1 MALRKNTTLRNAQAD
16 ALGPFFNGGTLKIY
30 TGAQPASA
38 NDAASG
44 SLLATITIP
53 ATAFGAAASGI
64 IAKNGTWSAV
74 ATGAGTAGWARMASS
89 DGLKIMDLL
98 CAESAA
104 ELIIDNDAVVT
115 GGVVTVTALT
125 LTVPA
130 S

>member
-1 MALRKNTTLRNAQAD
+1 MALRKNTALRNAQAD
-16 ALGPFFNGGTLKIY
+16 ALGPMFNAGTLKIY

-44 SLLATITIP
+44 SLLATIVIP

-74 ATGAGTAGWARMASS
+74 ATGTGTAGWARMASS
-89 DGLKIMDLL
+89 DGLKIMDFL

-104 ELIIDNDAVVT
+104 DLIIDNDAVVT
-115 GGVVTVTALT
+115 GGAVTVTALT
-125 LTVPA
+125 ITVPA

>member
-1 MALRKNTTLRNAQAD
+1 
-16 ALGPFFNGGTLKIY
+16 LGPFFNGGTLKIY

-74 ATGAGTAGWARMASS
+74 ATGTGTAGWARMASS

-115 GGVVTVTALT
+115 GGVVTVTALA